1 MEMKREDAVDVLF
14 IAMPFCDEYMPCLTL
29 ASVLCQ
35 PYRFGKIPEHHAGM
49 YHWLRSRLFCL

>member
-29 ASVLCQ
+29 ALFKSVLAPC
-35 PYRFGKIPEHHAGM
+35 AA
-49 YHWLRSRLFCL
+49 